1 VRGVVGTDGGML
13 ETLMNENPARAVC
26 RIVELPMQTLHES
39 DL

>member
-26 RIVELPMQTLHES
+26 PDNGIADANAL
-39 DL
+39 